1 MPKQQTKKSAS
12 SRTKKSVSAKA
23 VPATA
28 SGTKKQPSV
37 ATTIVASAAEKIGRK
52 LDAFPDRVDIRD
64 WWYQPRLVALPDQL
78 INCHHVPAI
87 LDQGAEGACTGF
99 ALAAVI
105 NFLLARR
112 GVKRSASAR
121 MLYEMARRY
130 DQWPGEDYE
139 GSSARGAMKGWMRHG
154 VCEAELWLNSQKGPH
169 HLTPDV
175 ARAALYIPGGAFY
188 RVMHRQVRDI
198 HAALHEVGIVYC
210 TLMVHEGWDTPS
222 GKTVDIIHTDDMGNR
237 RQLQLPV
244 IKRQGR
250 ADSGHAIALVG
261 YTIDG
266 FIVQNS
272 WSDSWGTGGFALLPY
287 EDFLL
292 HATDVWVAQLGVPVS
307 INLWSEENM
316 GDSTAG
322 LGRVE
327 KTVPLNEIRPYV
339 IDAGNNGELSDSGE
353 YWTTEKDVEHL
364 FSTTIKEKASAWK
377 KRRVLLYLHG
387 GLNSEKAVAQRIVAF
402 RDTLLANEIYP
413 VHIMWETGFAETL
426 HSIAADVFTD
436 VDDRAGAIGEWWSKL
451 RDGLV
456 EAKDRSFELTTAV
469 PGRALWNEMKE
480 NARLAS
486 THLHGR
492 GVIQLV
498 AHCVQQALQ
507 AVSTAEQNKWEL
519 HIVAH
524 SAGSIF
530 IAHALQHLC
539 SLGIPLKSIQFLA
552 PAITLSDFEHLVV
565 PVVKA
570 KQCPVPTVYILSDE
584 AERDDT
590 VSVYGKSLLYLVSNA
605 FERERETPLLG
616 MQRFIQYGNWDS
628 RLVNAN
634 VNALLSRE
642 KNGLPHLVIAKSSTP
657 VPSASGS
664 SSHGGFDN
672 DVDTMNSV
680 LWRILGREPS
690 FPFEARDL
698 NY

>member
-1 MPKQQTKKSAS
+1 MPRQQTKKSAP
-12 SRTKKSVSAKA
+12 SRTKKSASAKST
-23 VPATA
+23 PAKTSRA
-28 SGTKKQPSV
+28 TKKSSD
-37 ATTIVASAAEKIGRK
+37 ANTMTASAADKMGRK
-52 LDAFPDRVDIRD
+52 LDAFPDRMDIRD
-64 WWYQPRLVALPDQL
+64 WWYQPRLTALPDQI
-78 INCHHVPAI
+78 INCHRVPVI

-105 NFLLARR
+105 NFLLEQR
-112 GVKRSASAR
+112 GVKRNASAR

-139 GSSARGAMKGWMRHG
+139 GSSARGAMKGWMKHG
-154 VCEAELWLNSQKGPH
+154 VCEEVLWLNSQKGPH

-175 ARAALYIPGGAFY
+175 ARAALHIPGGAFY

-210 TLMVHEGWDTPS
+210 TLMVHEGWDAPS
-222 GKTVDIIHTDDMGNR
+222 GISANIIYTDDKGNQR
-237 RQLQLPV
+237 KLQLPV
-244 IKRQGR
+244 IKRRGR

-261 YTIDG
+261 YTTDG

-272 WSDSWGTGGFALLPY
+272 WSNGWGENGFALLPY

-307 INLWSEENM
+307 INLWSEQNM

-353 YWTTEKDVEHL
+353 YWTTEEDVERL
-364 FSTTIKEKASAWK
+364 FSTTIKEKARAWK

-387 GLNSEKAVAQRIVAF
+387 GLNSEKAVAQRIIAF
-402 RDTLLANEIYP
+402 RDTMLANEIYP
-413 VHIMWETGFAETL
+413 VHIMWETGFTETL
-426 HSIAADVFTD
+426 HSIATDVFTD
-436 VDDRAGAIGEWWSKL
+436 MDNRAGAIGDWWSKL

-486 THLHGR
+486 THPDGR
-492 GVIQLV
+492 GVMQLV
-498 AHCVQQALQ
+498 AHYVRQALQ
-507 AVSTAEQNKWEL
+507 AVSTAEQKKWEL

-565 PVVKA
+565 PAVEA
-570 KQCPVPTVYILSDE
+570 KQCPLPTVYILSDE
-584 AERDDT
+584 AERDDN

-616 MQRFIQYGNWDS
+616 MQRFIQYGNWNS
-628 RLVNAN
+628 QLVNAK
-634 VNALLSRE
+634 VQRLLSQT
-642 KNGLPHLVIAKSSTP
+642 KNNIPHLVIAKSGTP
-657 VPSASGS
+657 MPSASSS

-680 LWRILGREPS
+680 LWRILGGKPAVLFQSRN
-690 FPFEARDL
+690 L
-698 NY
+698 QY